1 MTPVWDR
8 SPADWGWPQSSK
20 QHKFEFEESR
30 IAKLNIYIYIYTYA
44 YWIVCWAFAL
54 EVASLGSLGNC
65 TQVHNSCQFPREII
79 ILYQQN
85 SKTCVFSYF
94 PGARS
99 NRSNPTSYSFYLIGL
114 LWSGD
119 LRETS
124 KLQNTVSFGSPLSLP
139 NMENSGRAQPAMQ
152 CCTLH
157 SLERIIFI
165 CGQTLSQKFKTSW
178 KRMVFCTFWHKSVQF
193 FVNFPEKLPYFI
205 SKTQKTMCF
214 CIFSR
219 GSLK

>member
-1 MTPVWDR
+1 MFSCTFW
-8 SPADWGWPQSSK
+8 
-20 QHKFEFEESR
+20 HKSAQFLSISQR
-30 IAKLNIYIYIYTYA
+30 IYHTLSAKLK
-44 YWIVCWAFAL
+44 
-54 EVASLGSLGNC
+54 
-65 TQVHNSCQFPREII
+65 
-79 ILYQQN
+79 
-85 SKTCVFSYF
+85 KTCVFSYF

-124 KLQNTVSFGSPLSLP
+124 KLQNTVSFGSRLSLP
-139 NMENSGRAQPAMQ
+139 KMENIGRAQPALQ

-193 FVNFPEKLPYFI
+193 LSISQRIYHTLSAKLKKTCVFAYFPGAR
-205 SKTQKTMCF
+205 SNR
-214 CIFSR
+214 SN
-219 GSLK
+219 S